1 MAETPR
7 ERAEQRSQNP
17 EDIQPNPETQS
28 DPPQMPTYA
37 EQHEHEA
44 PGISADDYQQ
54 HIADR
59 AANVDHGSSEGKPD
73 PGAEEGAAPKTGR
86 SGGMFGED
94 ASDTHEAEAGH
105 RPLPE

>member
-17 EDIQPNPETQS
+17 EDIQPNPESQN
-28 DPPQMPTYA
+28 DPPQMPTYE

-44 PGISADDYQQ
+44 PGMSAEDYKENL
-54 HIADR
+54 AER
-59 AANVDHGSSEGKPD
+59 GANQGSSQGEPD
-73 PGAEEGAAPKTGR
+73 PGVEGGPAPKSGR
-86 SGGMFGED
+86 KGGMFGDEG
-94 ASDTHEAEAGH
+94 SDTAKADVGH

>member
-17 EDIQPNPETQS
+17 EDIQPNPEAQN

-37 EQHEHEA
+37 EQQKDEA
-44 PGISADDYQQ
+44 PGISAEDYKE
-54 HIADR
+54 HLAER
-59 AANVDHGSSEGKPD
+59 GANQGSSQGEPD
-73 PGAEEGAAPKTGR
+73 PGVEGGPAPKAGR
-86 SGGMFGED
+86 KGGMFGDEG
-94 ASDTHEAEAGH
+94 SDTANADVGH